1 MPQKPEEWLVF
12 VLAIGFLLGL
22 VALGVLVL
30 RDSIRGRGRW
40 GINLKGLA
48 GAECPECDEPMPAV
62 RVPKNLSQ
70 MLWGGWTCS
79 ECGCEVDKWG
89 RRVKTESEESR

>member
-1 MPQKPEEWLVF
+1 MPKEPFEWLVF
-12 VLAIGFLLGL
+12 FLAIGFLLGL
-22 VALGVLVL
+22 VALGGLAL

-40 GINLKGLA
+40 GVNFKGLA
-48 GAECPECDEPMPAV
+48 GAGCPECGESMPPV
-62 RVPKNLSQ
+62 RVPKNMNQ

-89 RRVKTESEESR
+89 KKVETES